1 MKHGN
6 MQENM
11 MNSEQAVG
19 NNNVSDIGRELMS
32 RFSQLSE
39 QEANI
44 FASIVNRETYHVLQ
58 KLFPELGLLFEQALL
73 FNNSNEQ
80 TEDYIK
86 PSTIQ
91 PQQQPVMYNGVSKG
105 LVG

>member
-1 MKHGN
+1 MKHNN
-6 MQENM
+6 MPENM
-11 MNSEQAVG
+11 VNSEQAVWD
-19 NNNVSDIGRELMS
+19 NNISGLGRELMS

-39 QEANI
+39 QEADI
-44 FASIVNRETYHVLQ
+44 FANMVNRETYPVLQ

-73 FNNSNEQ
+73 FNNGDEQ
-80 TEDYIK
+80 KDAYIK
-86 PSTIQ
+86 PSNKQ